1 MIGAGSHLVPF
12 VGILAVIVRE
22 MGNGVVRVDKP
33 VVLDSGDEIPTG
45 FEPID
50 LPLPPLI
57 AECLNASLEALGYL
71 PAVITS
77 GWARPICALSFELMV
92 W

>member
-1 MIGAGSHLVPF
+1 MISAGHLVPF
-12 VGILAVIVRE
+12 VGILAVVVRE
-22 MGNGVVRVDKP
+22 MGHGVLRVDKP
-33 VVLDSGDEIPTG
+33 VVLDSVDETPTG

-50 LPLPPLI
+50 LPLPPLM

-71 PAVITS
+71 PAVVT
-77 GWARPICALSFELMV
+77 GGLARPICSLSFELRV